1 MTPATD
7 QSGDPACRVLVID
20 DHELLS
26 SALRAAFSLDGRAE
40 VVATAE
46 SIAEGVRMAGATK
59 PDVILTDR
67 RLPDGDIDQHV
78 GRLLEVSPGSRVM
91 MMTGWP
97 TERSSLAALDSGVTG
112 IVSKADPVSTI
123 VAAVLRVAAGE
134 LLLPASLAPLL
145 LRRSGQ
151 AAPVRAGSLSGREL
165 DVIEAL
171 AAGEST
177 TIAAQRLCM
186 SPNTLRNHL
195 ARAMAK
201 LGAHDR
207 LGAVSQATR
216 LGLIAPRMPA
226 SSGGRS
232 DGRS

>member
-1 MTPATD
+1 MAVATD
-7 QSGDPACRVLVID
+7 QSCDSTCRVLVID

-26 SALRAAFSLDGRAE
+26 SALQAAFGVDGRAA

-46 SIAEGVRMAGATK
+46 TIEEGVRMAGAAK

-78 GRLLEVSPGSRVM
+78 ARLLEVSPGSRVL

-97 TERSSLAALDSGVTG
+97 TERSSLAALDAGVTG

-123 VAAVLRVAAGE
+123 VEAVVRVAAGE
-134 LLLPASLAPLL
+134 LLLPATLAPLL

-151 AAPVRAGSLSGREL
+151 ATPARAGSLSGREL

-177 TIAAQRLCM
+177 TVAAQRLCM

-207 LGAVSQATR
+207 LGAANEATR
-216 LGLIAPRMPA
+216 LGLISPQMPA
-226 SSGGRS
+226 PSGGRA